1 MKNKNNQLVQEK
13 IILEKQLNEEKIKN
27 QNKEN
32 EMNNK
37 INQLVQEKTK
47 LENELTEV
55 KTKIQNKE
63 NEMNIKINQ
72 LEQENKN
79 LDNKL
84 KDEKTRIQNLLEKIN
99 NFKTKNTETK
109 IENFYLKA
117 IYNNNSII
125 KQGEKIIG
133 ISFVPVDQ
141 SFMRPISCKNTD
153 TLASLEEKIYNEYP
167 QYKEYNTYLT
177 VNGKSVK
184 RYKTIEENG
193 IIDSN
198 NIIINIYQ

>member
-1 MKNKNNQLVQEK
+1 MVKD
-13 IILEKQLNEEKIKN
+13 EEKK
-27 QNKEN
+27 
-32 EMNNK
+32 
-37 INQLVQEKTK
+37 
-47 LENELTEV
+47 
-55 KTKIQNKE
+55 
-63 NEMNIKINQ
+63 
-72 LEQENKN
+72 
-79 LDNKL
+79 
-84 KDEKTRIQNLLEKIN
+84 IQNLLEKIN
-99 NFKTKNTETK
+99 NFKNKNIETK

-117 IYNNNSII
+117 IYKNNSII
-125 KQGEKIIG
+125 KQGEKIIAVN
-133 ISFVPVDQ
+133 FVPIVQ
-141 SFMRPISCKNTD
+141 SFMRPISCKNID